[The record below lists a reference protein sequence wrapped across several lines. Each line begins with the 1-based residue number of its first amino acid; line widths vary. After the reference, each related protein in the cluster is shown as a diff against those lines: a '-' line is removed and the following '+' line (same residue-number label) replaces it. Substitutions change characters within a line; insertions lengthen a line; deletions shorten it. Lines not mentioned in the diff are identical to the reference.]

1 LPARDPRTNML
12 QMAFE
17 LTVFALKWRPC
28 CNSLWFAL
36 SKTGASGCKLCG
48 TGHTVRRSVVLW
60 TYLLLARSRLL
71 QGSLKRTAHWS
82 GELPFRT
89 IYLRILGNDFHV
101 WFFLNTYWPTWTSMN
116 FSKVTKYY
124 NCSDDHANVP
134 LFHVFLIVFVEHRMW
149 LLDVLW
155 VPKHSHLKMFQHIPT
170 NGWMVSRESD
180 ATKFYYIFF
189 LFWVW
194 TSDFSSSYSIN
205 RQSAL
210 HCHSA
215 RSTSTSPSVSLRL
228 KRRTRIV
235 MAHQCCCLDNS
246 YTVSCH
252 CWNNGHQWDWFIIS
266 VHSSYIESIHTYI

>member
-1 LPARDPRTNML
+1 MFDFFWTRIDPLEQVWTSVRL
-12 QMAFE
+12 QSTTIVVMIMQMFHCSTCFW
-17 LTVFALKWRPC
+17 LF
-28 CNSLWFAL
+28 LWSIACDFWM
-36 SKTGASGCKLCG
+36 SCG
-48 TGHTVRRSVVLW
+48 SQNI
-60 TYLLLARSRLL
+60 AISRCSSIF
-71 QGSLKRTAHWS
+71 QRTAGWCP
-82 GELPFRT
+82 GNLM
-89 IYLRILGNDFHV
+89 LRNFI
-101 WFFLNTYWPTWTSMN
+101 TS
-116 FSKVTKYY
+116 
-124 NCSDDHANVP
+124 
-134 LFHVFLIVFVEHRMW
+134 
-149 LLDVLW
+149 
-155 VPKHSHLKMFQHIPT
+155 
-170 NGWMVSRESD
+170 
-180 ATKFYYIFF
+180 FF